1 MKIICISGKARAG
14 KDELARFMRGILVRD
29 EHEVLVIHYADLLKY
44 ICSAY
49 FGWDGRK
56 DELGRA
62 LLQYVGTDVVR
73 KKQENF
79 WVDFII
85 SFLHIFDKEWD
96 YVIIPDCRYPNEID
110 KLKDNGY
117 DVSAVRVRRDTGLG
131 GQAGLH
137 SSETSMDNYHFDYEI
152 NNEGDL
158 AELRKKA
165 LELTG
170 VIYEEGE

>member
-1 MKIICISGKARAG
+1 MKIICISGKAGAG
-14 KDELARFMRGILVRD
+14 KDELARLMKDILVRNK
-29 EHEVLVIHYADLLKY
+29 HEVLVIHCADLLKY
-44 ICSAY
+44 ICFAY
-49 FGWDGRK
+49 FGWDGLK

-110 KLKDNGY
+110 RLKDNGY
-117 DVSAVRVRRDTGLG
+117 DVSAVRVHRGTGLD

-158 AELRKKA
+158 AELREKA
-165 LELTG
+165 LELSE
-170 VIYEEGE
+170 VIYEEGK